1 LFPANKNNAALPPD
15 RRVVDLEMV
24 DLEDVKKHIVMGIA
38 SHRDGDSSNGRTN
51 SAQLAIGP
59 TARI

>member
-1 LFPANKNNAALPPD
+1 M
-15 RRVVDLEMV
+15 VDLEMV